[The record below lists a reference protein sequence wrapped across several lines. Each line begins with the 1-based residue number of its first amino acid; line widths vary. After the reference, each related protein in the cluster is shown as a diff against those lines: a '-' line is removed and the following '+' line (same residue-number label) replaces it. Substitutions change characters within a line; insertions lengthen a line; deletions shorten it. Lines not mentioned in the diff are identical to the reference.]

1 MSICINQV
9 RGKLVARVG
18 SGQTETIQLSTANA
32 AASEVVSAMSIS
44 KILWSGNTTISRG
57 SNTLFT
63 LTGNGRWD
71 LDSLGIAHSEEPT
84 ANIVIA
90 VAAGGTAL
98 VEIKKTSTLT

>member
-1 MSICINQV
+1 MSIYINQV

-18 SGQTETIQLSTANA
+18 SGETETIQLATANA
-32 AASEVVSAMSIS
+32 AATETVNSMMIS
-44 KILWSGNTTISRG
+44 KIIWSGNTTVSRG

-63 LTGNGRWD
+63 LTGNGNWD
-71 LDSLGIAHSEEPT
+71 LDVMGIAHGELPT

-98 VEIKKTSTLT
+98 VEIKKASTLS

>member
-1 MSICINQV
+1 MSIYINQV

-18 SGQTETIQLSTANA
+18 SGETETVQLTTANA

-44 KILWSGNTTISRG
+44 KIIWSGNTTVSRG

-63 LTGNGRWD
+63 LTGNGTWD
-71 LDSLGIAHSEEPT
+71 LDVMGIAHSEQPT

>member
-1 MSICINQV
+1 MSIYVNQV

-18 SGQTETIQLSTANA
+18 SGETETIQLATANA
-32 AASEVVSAMSIS
+32 HANETVTSMTIS
-44 KILWSGNTTISRG
+44 KIVWSGNTTVSRG

-63 LTGNGRWD
+63 LTGNGNWD
-71 LDSLGIAHSEEPT
+71 LDVMGIAHAELPT

-98 VEIKKTSTLT
+98 VEVKKTSTLA

>member
-1 MSICINQV
+1 MSIYINQV

-18 SGQTETIQLSTANA
+18 SGETETIQLSTANA
-32 AASEVVSAMSIS
+32 AVSETVVTMSIS
-44 KILWSGNTTISRG
+44 KIIWSGNTTVSRG

-63 LTGNGRWD
+63 LTGNGEWN
-71 LDSLGIAHSEEPT
+71 LDVLGIAHSELAT